1 LVALACRKSAKK
13 QVIPYLWIPCF
24 TLQIFKGFRLNSA
37 LDYTIFLRNKN
48 AVQLSYLW
56 DAYRTGGHH
65 DNFEMAAHTL
75 NFSLLFGLK

>member
-1 LVALACRKSAKK
+1 MLHNKYILTLNNNCP
-13 QVIPYLWIPCF
+13 IYWGIYNE
-24 TLQIFKGFRLNSA
+24 LQIFKGFRLNSA